1 VQEKNPRSGLLQS
14 AVVTSF
20 CTYLVYSSLVSQ
32 PASMACTTLR
42 IDPQSPGAVTTILIG
57 VAFTFLA
64 VIYSAVSTSTS
75 NKITDETTGL
85 VNTEKNTDQ
94 NKKSVEE
101 GDVTPTKLEDEDA
114 PVPYNYSFF
123 HVTFSLA
130 AMYLGMV
137 LTNWAVVS
145 DTEVTVHV
153 DQGMAAVWIKMISSW
168 LTMGLYTWTV
178 IAPLVLKNRSFV

>member
-1 VQEKNPRSGLLQS
+1 
-14 AVVTSF
+14 
-20 CTYLVYSSLVSQ
+20 
-32 PASMACTTLR
+32 MACTTLHV
-42 IDPQSPGAVTTILIG
+42 DPQSPGAVTTILIG

-75 NKITDETTGL
+75 KLPDETTGL
-85 VNTEKNTDQ
+85 VKEKSKD
-94 NKKSVEE
+94 KSKQSEE
-101 GDVTPTKLEDEDA
+101 DGDVVPTKVEDEDG

-123 HVTFSLA
+123 HVTFCLA

-145 DTEVTVHV
+145 DTETTVNV